1 MSTLKYKNVC
11 DTLCTKINERLYQEN
26 KNTRVITMTGM
37 IDYDLL
43 VEYLRIILKDSVY
56 CEDGELKIRNKL
68 KYDIYNL
75 LSEVDKRWVREL
87 EKELEFNEVR
97 K

>member
-1 MSTLKYKNVC
+1 
-11 DTLCTKINERLYQEN
+11 
-26 KNTRVITMTGM
+26 MTGM

-43 VEYLRIILKDSVY
+43 VEYLRIILKDNVY

-75 LSEVDKRWVREL
+75 LSEVDERWVREL